1 MFRARLSL
9 GLALL
14 TMVPPPIAAQVP
26 TIGPAPTLGA
36 PAEQPVPRAQLPID
50 ALMQDA
56 GEYARTFDV
65 TFDEAMH
72 RLRAQSESIAVT
84 DRLRETYRDR
94 WAGIAVDHRPTY
106 RIVILLTGTEPVP
119 DQSIMAGGIV
129 VPIVFRTGAAM
140 NRTGMLAIISTYQ
153 ARIRDALPHPPGLGI
168 DPRTGALLVMI
179 SGRDAELDRDG
190 TLRARIEAMTGVPVR
205 IEAVDSPA
213 IDSGGSDSGAS
224 NPAGVPSIQTAPVET
239 TQNPLSAIPNVA
251 AVSPPPPITEP
262 SPVEGGARVVGVV
275 GGKRYA
281 CTTGF
286 VVTDGFR
293 FGIATAAHCPD
304 VLTYVDTRRGSI
316 PLDFIG
322 QWGWGYQ
329 DVQVNT
335 VAAGPPLAP
344 SFYANTA
351 KTLTRTVST
360 WRNRESTR
368 AGDFVCHRG
377 ERTGYSCAQVAIVDF
392 APAGDLCG
400 GACLPTWVAV
410 EGPTCKA
417 GDSGA
422 PVFDGTVALGLVK
435 GGTYRR
441 NGECLFYYY
450 MSTDYLPTGW
460 SLTYRPTIARLP
472 PAPPTS

>member
-1 MFRARLSL
+1 MSMFRVPQLLA
-9 GLALL
+9 LALL
-14 TMVPPPIAAQVP
+14 TAIPRPAAAQVP
-26 TIGPAPTLGA
+26 TIVPPPVTRGVTQPAGP
-36 PAEQPVPRAQLPID
+36 RIQLPVD

-56 GEYARTFDV
+56 GQYARAFGV
-65 TFDEAMH
+65 TLDEAMH
-72 RLRAQSESIAVT
+72 RLRAQADSVAVT

-94 WAGIAVDHRPTY
+94 WAGIAIDHSPTY
-106 RIVILLTGTEPVP
+106 RIVILLTGTAPVP
-119 DQSIMAGGIV
+119 DQSVMAGGIV

-140 NRTGMLAIISTYQ
+140 NRTGMLAIIATYQ
-153 ARIRDALPHPPGLGI
+153 ARIRAALPHPPGLGI

-190 TLRARIEAMTGVPVR
+190 ALQAEIETMTGVPVR
-205 IEAVDSPA
+205 IEAIDRTTSDQADALPA
-213 IDSGGSDSGAS
+213 QTQAAPDL
-224 NPAGVPSIQTAPVET
+224 PAPILET
-239 TQNPLSAIPNVA
+239 V
-251 AVSPPPPITEP
+251 PPPPPTPPAP
-262 SPVEGGARVVGVV
+262 SVEGGARVVGTVD
-275 GGKRYA
+275 GKRYA

-286 VVTDGFR
+286 VVTDGSR
-293 FGIATAAHCPD
+293 SGIATAAHCPD
-304 VLTYVDTRRGSI
+304 ALTYVDAHQGNV
-316 PLDFIG
+316 PLDFVG

-335 VAAGPPLAP
+335 IAAGAPLPAL
-344 SFYANTA
+344 FYADTA
-351 KTLTRTVST
+351 KTLTRSVST

-377 ERTGYSCAQVAIVDF
+377 ERTGYSCALVAMVDF

-422 PVFDGTVALGLVK
+422 PVFDGNVALGLVK

-441 NGECLFYYY
+441 DGACLFYYY
-450 MSTDYLPTGW
+450 MSTDYLPPGW
-460 SLTYRPTIARLP
+460 SLAYAATN
-472 PAPPTS
+472 PAPVAP